1 MMKTIV
7 IIAGPTA
14 VGKTDISIEVAK
26 ALGGEII
33 SSDSMQIYKHFD
45 VGSAKPTEE
54 EQARIKHHLIDFVDP
69 KTTFSVSDYQR
80 VAKQK
85 IEALLTQDKIPVV
98 TGGTGLYA
106 NALIYD
112 MDFNQ
117 TDSDHDYRAHLEK
130 LHEEEGAEYLHNML
144 MDIDPEAA
152 MRIHANNV
160 RRVIRALEVNK
171 VTGMN
176 MKDFQKDPVKTS
188 DYKVILIGLTR
199 NRHKL
204 YARINKRVD
213 LMLEAGLIDEIKYLK
228 SLGLD
233 DSYTSMQ
240 GIGYKEVLP
249 YLEGRYDY
257 DTMSD
262 LIKLNSRRYAKR
274 QMTWF
279 KRYKDMTWFDIDI
292 IGELD
297 ETIRLIV
304 DHIKEQ
310 LKEGD
315 Q

>member
-1 MMKTIV
+1 MMNTIV

-33 SSDSMQIYKHFD
+33 SSDSMQVYKHFD
-45 VGSAKPTEE
+45 IGSAKPTEE
-54 EQARIKHHLIDFVDP
+54 EKARIPHHLIDFVDP
-69 KTTFSVSDYQR
+69 KDNFSVSDYQAC
-80 VAKQK
+80 AKEK
-85 IEALLTQDKIPVV
+85 IKELFSQGKVPVI

-106 NALIYD
+106 NALMYD
-112 MDFNQ
+112 MDFNK
-117 TDSDHDYRAHLEK
+117 TDSDPEYRMELESLFETK
-130 LHEEEGAEYLHNML
+130 GSHVIHQML
-144 MDIDPEAA
+144 RETDPDAA
-152 MRIHANNV
+152 KRIHENNV

-176 MKDFQKDPVKTS
+176 MKDFQKDPVKTL
-188 DYKVILIGLTR
+188 DYKVILVGLTR
-199 NRHKL
+199 NRDKL
-204 YARINKRVD
+204 YARINMRVD

-228 SLGLD
+228 SIGLND
-233 DSYTSMQ
+233 TYTSMQ

-249 YLEGRYDY
+249 YLEGQYEY

-262 LIKLNSRRYAKR
+262 LIKQNSRRYAKR

-279 KRYKDMTWFDIDI
+279 KRYKDMTWFDIDK
-292 IGELD
+292 IGDQE

-304 DHIKEQ
+304 KHIREQ
-310 LKEGD
+310 FKEGD

>member
-1 MMKTIV
+1 MMNTIV

-26 ALGGEII
+26 AFGGEII

-45 VGSAKPTEE
+45 VGSAKPTPE
-54 EQARIKHHLIDFVDP
+54 EQARVNHHLIDFVDP
-69 KTTFSVSDYQR
+69 KTPFSVSDYQKC
-80 VAKQK
+80 AKEK
-85 IEALLTQDKIPVV
+85 IEDLFKSDKLPVV

-106 NALIYD
+106 NALMYK

-117 TDSDHDYRAHLEK
+117 TDSDHDYRAKLEK
-130 LHEEEGAEYLHNML
+130 LYEEEGAEFLHEKL
-144 MDIDPEAA
+144 KALDPDAA
-152 MRIHANNV
+152 SRIHANNV
-160 RRVIRALEVNK
+160 RRVIRALEVNE

-176 MKDFQKDPVKTS
+176 MKDFQKDPEKTS
-188 DYKVILIGLTR
+188 DYRVILVGLTR

-228 SLGLD
+228 SIGLD

-257 DTMSD
+257 DTMAD

-279 KRYKDMTWFDIDI
+279 KRYKDMTWFDIDK
-292 IGELD
+292 IGDTE
-297 ETIRLIV
+297 EVIRQIV
-304 DHIKEQ
+304 KHIKEE